1 MTNKLTPH
9 LLTITEE
16 TQNLD
21 LARQGISIKLG
32 GLIEFKDS
40 VICARDQCIVE
51 KDKEI
56 AHWKTKVSY
65 LTEMTKE
72 IQRLNR
78 LQKEQKAENMA
89 DKVRIVKL
97 EEVCSDL
104 TQ

>member
-1 MTNKLTPH
+1 MTNKLTAH
-9 LLTITEE
+9 LVAITEE
-16 TQNLD
+16 TQKVD
-21 LARQGISIKLG
+21 QARQEISTKVG
-32 GLIEFKDS
+32 GLIDHRDN

-51 KDKEI
+51 KDREI

-89 DKVRIVKL
+89 DKVKIAKL
-97 EEVCSDL
+97 EEICSDL
-104 TQ
+104 T